1 MEATTPKRSQRG
13 RPKTVCHEQ
22 QKALI
27 ASAAQKLFAENGY
40 ARTTVDKIAATCRVS
55 KQTLYRLFPTK
66 LALFAA
72 AVEAH
77 RLEFLHFS
85 PEYDNLP
92 LDEALEKIFKIDNFD
107 LKKQLC
113 TSFLRLALVESA
125 RFPELK
131 ATLRRHGGDTSRREL
146 SQWLE
151 KQHRRG
157 RIRVD
162 DAFSAATIL
171 LDMVFGSLIRK
182 EMGEFECTSAEH
194 RRQYVKLC
202 ISVFLHGVEVEQ
214 PLRASVEAQDE
225 ARTI

>member
-13 RPKTVCHEQ
+13 RPKTVSHEK

-40 ARTTVDKIAATCRVS
+40 ASTTVDKIAATCRIS
-55 KQTLYRLFPTK
+55 KQTLYRLFPNK

-77 RLEFLHFS
+77 RLEFLDFS
-85 PEYDNLP
+85 PEYDDLP

-107 LKKQLC
+107 QKKQLC

-125 RFPELK
+125 RFPELN

-146 SQWLE
+146 AQWLE
-151 KQHRRG
+151 KQRSQG
-157 RIRVD
+157 RLRVED
-162 DAFSAATIL
+162 TLSAATIL

-182 EMGEFECTSAEH
+182 EMGESERITVEQ

-202 ISVFLHGVEVEQ
+202 ISIFLHGVEVRQ
-214 PLRASVEAQDE
+214 PQEPVEGQNGAL
-225 ARTI
+225 AT